1 MKLGAVL
8 VLAVGLAMDATAVAA
23 MRGLAAPTLRAAPAL
38 SLGLCFGV
46 FQGLM
51 PLLGW
56 RLGAWLGPVI
66 EAWDHWIAFVL
77 LGGIGA
83 KMIHE
88 SRQPADADEPPAPT
102 LGARGLLVLGLATS
116 IDAFAVGVTLPLLPA
131 PPPVSALVIGVV
143 TTVLSVTGYAVGRR
157 FGAMFGRRLDAFG
170 GLVLIG
176 MGVKILVEHLRAE
189 RAASALVDALSRLS
203 CG

>member
-1 MKLGAVL
+1 EHPEAQAERQG
-8 VLAVGLAMDATAVAA
+8 
-23 MRGLAAPTLRAAPAL
+23 RAGPAL

-46 FQGLM
+46 FQGMM

-66 EAWDHWIAFVL
+66 EAFDHWIAFVL
-77 LGGIGA
+77 LGGIGL

-88 SRQPADADEPPAPT
+88 SRQPADEDDGAPAPPT
-102 LGARGLLVLGLATS
+102 VGVRELLVLGLATS
-116 IDAFAVGVTLPLLPA
+116 IDALAVGVTLPLLPA

-143 TTVLSVTGYAVGRR
+143 TAALSVAGYVVGRR

-170 GLVLIG
+170 GVVLIG

-189 RAASALVDALSRLS
+189 HAAAAAVGAAGELLRALS
-203 CG
+203 CA